1 MPRRFQPMQPNTM
14 SSKHAKLY
22 VIIMDA
28 LLTALMGACLSVIVL
43 PTFRKVLPSFP
54 LLILFSVVATVV
66 IVLLTRKMY
75 IIPAVFSSLLLV
87 VSYYYF
93 SGQFGTLQNFLSVLI
108 QESATPPTPED
119 MTRLYLLSFLALLFI
134 NSVLFLFFRR
144 LHLFF
149 PVLLISSSLIIWA
162 FYSGQGHF
170 YLLTA
175 LLVWVVFVSLSKSRA
190 RAHARLLSEDRS
202 ISGAY
207 HTLTACLL
215 CIIILSSSFLV
226 GPKEDGRWQSDL
238 IVRATQ
244 DFADLLKLDGEQ
256 KSQKGFFSIASFG
269 YQPLGSRLGG
279 NVSLNHTIAMNVY
292 TDTPISLSGNYF
304 SVYDGSTWTDPS
316 VATTYRYKGL
326 IVRGERDKAFME
338 KLPSGGKD
346 AEAILEKMTTS
357 CLFRIY
363 SRVYGRTIFQT
374 GRSPTIYDTGFD
386 DELIFFNHEGEVF
399 IDGTEKRGLSYKLQ
413 TEYIDRKSPFF
424 EDNMLAL
431 EAITSDVKD
440 PYWES
445 VRLNYLQLPVELPQ
459 DVTTLALDMTSG
471 VTSPYLKA
479 VAIETWLSANCTY
492 TLEPGDPPE
501 NRDFVSYFLET
512 REGYC
517 VYFASAMAVM
527 ARANDLPARY
537 VTGFALHRS
546 PTDRDSSHFV
556 ATNASAHAWCEIY
569 FKGIGWVRF
578 DPSGRSAQQYY
589 DTGVDPDII
598 EGPVTA
604 RTSPSPTPFDDS
616 EITPSPEKRIS
627 QAPRA
632 LTDSSALLGIALSVL
647 FIIVIATRTTLLL
660 RNLTFLKNRFF
671 TKHLTPEEQCQVMF
685 SRSERQIRLL
695 GYPRK
700 PEETLS
706 EYLKRNEKIIALQG
720 LPESW
725 DVYIRMTYG
734 QQTPSESEIQEFYQ
748 LGFMLERQILA
759 NRGIIYYVLIRSLL
773 RY

>member
-1 MPRRFQPMQPNTM
+1 LT
-14 SSKHAKLY
+14 AG
-22 VIIMDA
+22 
-28 LLTALMGACLSVIVL
+28 LLTIVI
-43 PTFRKVLPSFP
+43 
-54 LLILFSVVATVV
+54 
-66 IVLLTRKMY
+66 
-75 IIPAVFSSLLLV
+75 
-87 VSYYYF
+87 
-93 SGQFGTLQNFLSVLI
+93 
-108 QESATPPTPED
+108 
-119 MTRLYLLSFLALLFI
+119 LA
-134 NSVLFLFFRR
+134 
-144 LHLFF
+144 
-149 PVLLISSSLIIWA
+149 
-162 FYSGQGHF
+162 
-170 YLLTA
+170 
-175 LLVWVVFVSLSKSRA
+175 
-190 RAHARLLSEDRS
+190 
-202 ISGAY
+202 
-207 HTLTACLL
+207 
-215 CIIILSSSFLV
+215 SSFLV
-226 GPKEDGRWQSDL
+226 APKEDGRWQSDFL
-238 IVRATQ
+238 VRVTR
-244 DFADLLKLDGEQ
+244 DFAALMQLEGERMPQ
-256 KSQKGFFSIASFG
+256 QGLFNISGYG

-279 NVSLNHTIAMNVY
+279 NVTLNHSIVMNVF
-292 TDTPISLSGNYF
+292 TETPISLSGNYY
-304 SVYDGSTWTDPS
+304 SVYDGASWTDYSPI
-316 VATTYRYKGL
+316 TQYRYNGL
-326 IVRGERDKAFME
+326 LLRGERDDAFLE
-338 KLPSGGKD
+338 KLPSGGN
-346 AEAILEKMTTS
+346 ESEIILEKMTTS
-357 CLFRIY
+357 SVFRIY
-363 SRVYGRTIFQT
+363 SRIYGRTIFQI
-374 GRSPTIYDTGFD
+374 GQNPIIYDANFD
-386 DELIFFNHEGEVF
+386 DELIFFNSQAELF
-399 IDGTEKRGLSYKLQ
+399 LDGTARRGINYKLK

-424 EDNMLAL
+424 EENMLEL
-431 EAITSDVKD
+431 ESIIEGEKD
-440 PYWES
+440 PYYES
-445 VRLNYLQLPVELPQ
+445 IQQKYLQLPESLPQ
-459 DVTTLALDMTSG
+459 DVNNQALEITSG
-471 VTSPYLKA
+471 IDSPYLKA
-479 VAIETWLSANCTY
+479 VAIETWLSENCIY
-492 TLEPGDPPE
+492 TLEPGDPPKD
-501 NRDFVSYFLET
+501 RDFVSYFLET

-517 VYFASAMAVM
+517 VYFSTAMAVL
-527 ARANDLPARY
+527 ARANGLPARY

-616 EITPSPEKRIS
+616 EITPSPEKKIS

-647 FIIVIATRTTLLL
+647 FIIVIATRTTRLL

-720 LPESW
+720 LPQSW